1 LKLLSLYRPTAFA
14 VSQINNGL
22 VKSLHQRLPVPQPEQ
37 RWVRISLIVSGLV
50 CLGLLLTA
58 RLLAPSPT
66 GLGTHE
72 QLGLPEC
79 GFLLMFE
86 IPCPSC
92 GMTTSWA
99 WLTRGNVVESLR
111 SNPGGT
117 MLGILCFGFG
127 AWMLISG
134 IRSRWLIG
142 VPSTFWIAI
151 LFGVTILVTL
161 IQWLN
166 QIWF

>member
-1 LKLLSLYRPTAFA
+1 

-22 VKSLHQRLPVPQPEQ
+22 VKSLHQRIPLPHPE
-37 RWVRISLIVSGLV
+37 RSWVRISLVVSGLV

-58 RLLAPSPT
+58 RLLTPNPN

-99 WLTRGNVVESLR
+99 WLTRGDVVESLR

-127 AWMLISG
+127 IWMLISG

-142 VPSTFWIAI
+142 VPSTFWITI
-151 LFGVTILVTL
+151 LFGVTVLVTL

-166 QIWF
+166 QIWG